1 MAAGAIEGSAADGGR
16 RFWHKLRYPHQVWLD
31 GLYMA
36 MPFWAQY
43 AALFHEDS
51 VFDDIAHQFAVI
63 ERHVRDGKT
72 GLLYHGW
79 DREWFF

>member
-1 MAAGAIEGSAADGGR
+1 
-16 RFWHKLRYPHQVWLD
+16 
-31 GLYMA
+31 MA

-63 ERHVRDGKT
+63 ERHVRDAKT

-79 DREWFF
+79 DESGEEKWAVKTGI